1 VFELI
6 GQIVSA
12 GILFLVGGIVVALLL
27 LMLVA
32 LGYYAWLWIPAY
44 MCGADVSLLSLV
56 GMSFRQVRPSR
67 IVTAKIMVTTAGLS
81 IERKDGITTAQLEAH
96 VLAGGDV
103 VRVVRAIIAASR
115 AGMDLDFDRAAA
127 IDLAGRD
134 ILDAVQI
141 SISPRVIDCPDV
153 GSAGTNTL
161 SGVAKDGVEL
171 QIQARVTVRTNL
183 NRLVGGTTEETIVA
197 RVGQGIVSSIGAA
210 ATYMEVMSTP
220 DRISQ
225 SVIDRGLDANSAF
238 DIVSI
243 DIAQIAVGE
252 NIGARLQINQAD
264 ADIRIAQAQAEVRRA
279 AAIACQQ
286 EMKAQVAASEAS
298 LVLAEAEI
306 PPAVARAFRA
316 GNFYVRPRFDAE
328 LKTDKTHSREFDL
341 SVS

>member
-1 VFELI
+1 VFELL

-12 GILFLVGGIVVALLL
+12 GIVFLIGGMVVVLLL
-27 LMLVA
+27 LILIA
-32 LGYYAWLWIPAY
+32 LGYYTWLWLPAY
-44 MCGADVSLLSLV
+44 MCGADVSLMSLV
-56 GMSFRQVRPSR
+56 GMSFRQIRPSR
-67 IVTAKIMVTTAGLS
+67 IVTAKIMVTMAGLD
-81 IERKDGITTAQLEAH
+81 IDRKDGITTAQLEAH
-96 VLAGGDV
+96 VLSGGDV

-141 SISPRVIDCPDV
+141 SVSPRVIDCPDV
-153 GSAGTNTL
+153 GSAGRNTL

-183 NRLVGGTTEETIVA
+183 NRLVGGATEETIVA

-210 ATYMEVMSTP
+210 NTYMEVMSTP

-225 SVIDRGLDANSAF
+225 NVIDRGLDANSAF

-243 DIAQIAVGE
+243 DIARIAVGE
-252 NIGARLQINQAD
+252 NIGARLQIDRAD
-264 ADIRIAQAQAEVRRA
+264 ADMRIAQARAEVRRA
-279 AAIACQQ
+279 AAIAYQQ

-316 GNFYVRPRFDAE
+316 GKLYTSPRFDTKSKA
-328 LKTDKTHSREFDL
+328 DKTHVPEFNL
-341 SVS
+341 SLN